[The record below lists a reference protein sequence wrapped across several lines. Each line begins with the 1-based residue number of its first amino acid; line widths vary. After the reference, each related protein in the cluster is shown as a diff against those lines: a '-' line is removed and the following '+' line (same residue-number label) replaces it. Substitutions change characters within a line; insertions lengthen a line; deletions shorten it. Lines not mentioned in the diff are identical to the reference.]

1 MWQYNYTPNPEDLV
15 HYGVLGMKWGVHR
28 SLFKSRSTDRLQK
41 KALKYDLK
49 SERLTKK
56 SEKAHSE
63 YDLGRS
69 NKSAKKAA
77 GYRIRATKMEKKALK
92 ANNDWQK
99 LKYEKKAAKL
109 NYKASSKQ
117 IDANRQSKSAGYGVR
132 AMQYSIKS
140 DKVAKK
146 AAKIRLKLANNA
158 KYIEMT
164 KRKLSSVQNDP
175 KLQQSVSEIRKKY
188 NGVFD

>member
-1 MWQYNYTPNPEDLV
+1 
-15 HYGVLGMKWGVHR
+15 
-28 SLFKSRSTDRLQK
+28 
-41 KALKYDLK
+41 
-49 SERLTKK
+49 
-56 SEKAHSE
+56 
-63 YDLGRS
+63 
-69 NKSAKKAA
+69 
-77 GYRIRATKMEKKALK
+77 MEKKALK
-92 ANNDWQK
+92 ADSDWQK
-99 LKYEKKAAKL
+99 LKYENKAAKL

-132 AMQYSIKS
+132 AMRYSIKS

-146 AAKIRLKLANNA
+146 AAKIRLKLANNT

-188 NGVFD
+188 SGVFD